1 MGHTAPQVGMS
12 LSGGTVLVVDD
23 DSDLRSLYRCWL
35 AESFEVRT
43 AADGVEAIERLDET
57 VDVVVLDR
65 EMPRK
70 DGVAVA
76 REIDRREFD
85 PGVVMISG
93 VEPGVELL
101 DLSVDDY
108 LQKPATRELV
118 LERVC
123 RARAITEEPRARR
136 HLLSLDTRRQ
146 VVEASASTRTLTDP
160 VYQQAVDTLERHS
173 DTLAEA
179 RRSVQGD
186 GEQPGAASSTPFR
199 TSS

>member
-1 MGHTAPQVGMS
+1 MS

-70 DGVAVA
+70 DGLAVA
-76 REIDRREFD
+76 REIDRCEFD

-93 VEPGVELL
+93 VTPGVDLL
-101 DLSVDDY
+101 DVSVDDY

-118 LERVC
+118 LERVR
-123 RARAITEEPRARR
+123 RARAIAEEPRVRR

-160 VYQQAVDTLERHS
+160 AYQRAVDTLERHS

-179 RRSVQGD
+179 RRAVQD
-186 GEQPGAASSTPFR
+186 DTEQPGTASSTPFQ
-199 TSS
+199 SSS